1 MEFKQDVI
9 GSKVS
14 LILCRYS
21 MFFLTFS
28 IQCMIDYIL
37 SKLLYQNKDFLL
49 TQLKTTYEKKLN
61 SVKDEMPD
69 AVSDIF
75 NHGSSVENKHFLHQ
89 AILKH

>member
-14 LILCRYS
+14 LIFGRYS

-28 IQCMIDYIL
+28 SQCMIDYIL

-49 TQLKTTYEKKLN
+49 MQLKTTYEKNL
-61 SVKDEMPD
+61 
-69 AVSDIF
+69 I
-75 NHGSSVENKHFLHQ
+75 Q
-89 AILKH
+89 LKTKCLMQCPIYLTMGVL